1 MKIIL
6 PRPVFYIERWKYSKL
21 YGMYV
26 SNYGHLKDKDKKIIK
41 PKVNQ
46 SGYLVVK
53 LKYGNEFV
61 HRIVAAVWLPTEDM
75 YHLTVDHLDH
85 NKRNNAVYN
94 LEWVTHQEN
103 QNRATQDFT
112 NDKITEAEDATLVV
126 TAIKMYADSNYQCL
140 IQTFD
145 CYMSAAI
152 YIKNATNARNDA
164 QQTLEIILKN
174 LNNIK
179 IGQKYQ
185 GRYWKVEKGEN
196 Q

>member
-6 PRPVFYIERWKYSKL
+6 PNPVFYFERWRYSKL

-26 SNYGHLKDKDKKIIK
+26 SNHGHLKDKNKKTIQ

-85 NKRNNAVYN
+85 NKRNNAAYN
-94 LEWVTHQEN
+94 LEWVTKTEN
-103 QNRATQDFT
+103 QKRAQQDFN
-112 NDKITEAEDATLVV
+112 NDTIKEAEDVTLIV
-126 TAIKMYADSNYQCL
+126 TTIKMYADSNYTCL
-140 IQTFD
+140 VRTFD
-145 CYMSAAI
+145 CYMSAAN
-152 YIKNATNARNDA
+152 YIKNLPNAKNDE
-164 QQTLEIILKN
+164 QQTLEVILKN

-185 GRYWKVEKGEN
+185 GRYWKVEKGEK
-196 Q
+196 